1 MNNAAALRERLSAVW
16 RGDEFRRLVSTVETY
31 LPEEDLEGIVDAY
44 ELSAKAHEGQQRL
57 SGHPYISHPIA
68 VAKILADLH
77 LDAGTIK
84 AALLHDVLEDTNY
97 SLQDIQTRFGD
108 DVAALVDGVSKLD
121 KLNFHSAAEAQ
132 AESFRKMLLAMI
144 KDLRVIL
151 VKLADRMHNMQTIDS
166 LSLDRRRRI
175 AKETLEIYA
184 PIANRLGIYG
194 LKTELENLGFKAY
207 APFRYRVLDTAL
219 RKASGT
225 QRQLL
230 RKIEARLKKSMN
242 AREINGRLVAREKH
256 LYSIYSKMKRKKI
269 HLSEIVDVFGVRI
282 VVPDIDTCYRVLGLV
297 HELYKPMPGR
307 FKDFISI
314 PRVNGY
320 QSLHTTLFGP
330 KGMPLEVQIRTEEM
344 DHAADKG
351 VASHW
356 QYKAED
362 KYTYT
367 AEARARDWLHGLM
380 EMQQAA
386 NSEEFL
392 ETVKVDLFPDKV
404 YVFTPGGEILRLPRG
419 ASTVDF
425 AYAVHTDVGNR
436 CVAAKIDRRPV
447 PLKTTLNNGETVE
460 IVTARS
466 AKPQA
471 YWVNFVSTA
480 KARNAIRNFL
490 KGLKKD
496 EAQELGKR
504 LLSQSLRP
512 YSLNLRRLG
521 KSRINSLLKE
531 LRMADMDE
539 VYEQLGL
546 GERLAPVIAGMLS
559 QQIDVEGDT
568 INQLK
573 PLDIAGTEG
582 LLVSYA
588 GCCHP
593 IPGDEIVG
601 YMSTGRGV
609 VIHRGICNN
618 IAEYRKDPS
627 KWIPI
632 EWRKGIKGEFQSE
645 IQVKTLN
652 RVGLLAE
659 VAGRISATLSN
670 IAHVNVETDDDESIL
685 IFRLNVRDRQ
695 HLAQVIRSIRT
706 NPGVVR
712 VIRPAS

>member
-1 MNNAAALRERLSAVW
+1 MDNAAAIRERASAVW
-16 RGDEFRRLVSTVETY
+16 RGDEFGKLVATLEIY
-31 LPEEDLEGIVDAY
+31 LSEEDLKGIIDAY
-44 ELSAKAHEGQQRL
+44 ELSARAHEGQQRL
-57 SGHPYISHPIA
+57 SGHAYITHPVA
-68 VAKILADLH
+68 VATILADMR

-84 AALLHDVLEDTNY
+84 AALLHDVLEDTSC
-97 SLQDIQTRFGD
+97 SLQDIQAKFGD

-151 VKLADRMHNMQTIDS
+151 VKLADRMHNMRTIDS
-166 LSLDRRRRI
+166 LSIEKRRRI

-194 LKTELENLGFKAY
+194 FKIELEDLGFKAY
-207 APFRYRVLDTAL
+207 VPFRYRVLETAL
-219 RKASGT
+219 RKASGS
-225 QRQLL
+225 QRQFL
-230 RKIEARLKKSMN
+230 RKIEARLEKSMSE
-242 AREINGRLVAREKH
+242 REINGRLVGREKH
-256 LYSIYSKMKRKKI
+256 LYSIYSKMKRKNI
-269 HLSEIVDVFGVRI
+269 HLSEIVDVFGIRI
-282 VVPDIDTCYRVLGLV
+282 VVPDIDTCYRVVGMV

-344 DHAADKG
+344 DHLADRG

-356 QYKAED
+356 QYKAVD

-367 AEARARDWLHGLM
+367 AEARARDWLKGLM
-380 EMQQAA
+380 EMQQST

-404 YVFTPGGEILRLPRG
+404 YVFTPNGEILRLPRG
-419 ASTVDF
+419 ASAVDF

-436 CVAAKIDRRPV
+436 CVAAKIDRRFV
-447 PLKTTLNNGETVE
+447 PLNTALSNGETVE
-460 IVTARS
+460 IITVRS
-466 AKPQA
+466 AKPNPT
-471 YWVNFVSTA
+471 WVNFVITA
-480 KARNAIRNFL
+480 KARNAIRGFL
-490 KGLKKD
+490 KSLKKD
-496 EAQELGKR
+496 EAQALGKR

-512 YSLNLRRLG
+512 YSLSLRRLG
-521 KSRINSLLKE
+521 KARTNSLLKE
-531 LRMADMDE
+531 LGMMDIDE

-559 QQIDVEGDT
+559 QQIDVEGKAIT
-568 INQLK
+568 ELK

-582 LLVSYA
+582 LLISYA

-593 IPGDEIVG
+593 IPGDDILG

-609 VIHRGICNN
+609 VIHRSVCNN
-618 IAEYRKDPS
+618 VVEYRKHPS
-627 KWIPI
+627 KWISI
-632 EWRKGIKGEFQSE
+632 DWRKGLKGEFQSE
-645 IQVKTLN
+645 IQVKTMN

-659 VAGRISATLSN
+659 IAARISAALSN
-670 IAHVNVETDDDESIL
+670 ILHVNVETDDDESTL
-685 IFRLNVRDRQ
+685 VFRLNVGDRR

-706 NPGVVR
+706 NPGVMR
-712 VIRPAS
+712 VSRSVS

>member
-1 MNNAAALRERLSAVW
+1 MDNAAAIRERASAVW
-16 RGDEFRRLVSTVETY
+16 RGDEFGKLVATLEIY
-31 LPEEDLEGIVDAY
+31 LSEEDLKGIIDAY
-44 ELSAKAHEGQQRL
+44 ELSARAHEGQQRL
-57 SGHPYISHPIA
+57 SGHAYITHPVA
-68 VAKILADLH
+68 VATILADMR

-84 AALLHDVLEDTNY
+84 AALLHDVLEDTSC
-97 SLQDIQTRFGD
+97 SLQDIQAKFGD

-151 VKLADRMHNMQTIDS
+151 VKLADRMHNMRTIDS
-166 LSLDRRRRI
+166 LPIEKRRRI

-194 LKTELENLGFKAY
+194 FKIELEDLGFKAY
-207 APFRYRVLDTAL
+207 VPFRYRVLETAL
-219 RKASGT
+219 RKASGS
-225 QRQLL
+225 QRQFL
-230 RKIEARLKKSMN
+230 RKIEARLEKSMSE
-242 AREINGRLVAREKH
+242 REINGRLVGREKH
-256 LYSIYSKMKRKKI
+256 LYSIYSKMKRKNI

-282 VVPDIDTCYRVLGLV
+282 VVPDIDTCYRVVGMV

-344 DHAADKG
+344 DHLADRG

-356 QYKAED
+356 QYKAVD

-367 AEARARDWLHGLM
+367 AEARARDWLKGLM
-380 EMQQAA
+380 EMQQST

-404 YVFTPGGEILRLPRG
+404 YVFTPNGEILRLPRG
-419 ASTVDF
+419 ASAVDF

-436 CVAAKIDRRPV
+436 CVAAKIDRRFV
-447 PLKTTLNNGETVE
+447 PLNTALSNGETVE
-460 IVTARS
+460 IITVRS
-466 AKPQA
+466 AKPNPT
-471 YWVNFVSTA
+471 WVNFVITA
-480 KARNAIRNFL
+480 KARNAIRGFL
-490 KGLKKD
+490 KSLKKD
-496 EAQELGKR
+496 EAQALGKR

-512 YSLNLRRLG
+512 YSLSLRRLG
-521 KSRINSLLKE
+521 KARTNSLLKE
-531 LRMADMDE
+531 LGMMNIDE
-539 VYEQLGL
+539 VYEQIGL

-559 QQIDVEGDT
+559 QQIDVEGKT
-568 INQLK
+568 ITELK

-582 LLVSYA
+582 LLISYA

-593 IPGDEIVG
+593 IPGDDILG

-609 VIHRGICNN
+609 VIHRSVCNN
-618 IAEYRKDPS
+618 VVEYRKHPS
-627 KWIPI
+627 KWISI
-632 EWRKGIKGEFQSE
+632 DWRKGLKGEFQSE
-645 IQVKTLN
+645 IQVKTMN

-659 VAGRISATLSN
+659 IAARISAALSN
-670 IAHVNVETDDDESIL
+670 ILHVNVETDDDESTL
-685 IFRLNVRDRQ
+685 VFRLNVGDRR

-706 NPGVVR
+706 NPGVMR
-712 VIRPAS
+712 VSRSVS

>member
-16 RGDEFRRLVSTVETY
+16 RGDEFSRLVATLETY

-44 ELSAKAHEGQQRL
+44 ELSARAHEGQQRL

-166 LSLDRRRRI
+166 LSLERRRRI

-225 QRQLL
+225 QRQFL
-230 RKIEARLKKSMN
+230 RKIEARLKKSMS

-282 VVPDIDTCYRVLGLV
+282 VVPDIDNCYRVLGLV

-356 QYKAED
+356 QYKAVD

-367 AEARARDWLHGLM
+367 AEARARDWLQGLM

-531 LRMADMDE
+531 LRIADMDE

-609 VIHRGICNN
+609 VIHRSICNN

-632 EWRKGIKGEFQSE
+632 DWRKGIKGEFQSE

-712 VIRPAS
+712 VVRPAS